1 MFLMYERTRSFDM
14 KGQKYSDIQKKVE
27 NILQKSL
34 MYSIKTLRLGKTLLR
49 INYTDN
55 KLDVNLQREN
65 RVTILQ
71 ESDKRFYIQV
81 TGQLTD
87 DQVSRLW
94 SLLEKD
100 LKLSSIHEE
109 NDLISVEN
117 KSIQQSETAN
127 IYHNEL
133 NDVPKHEE
141 SNVEVPKDNDLL
153 QNTEREVVEKIIG
166 LINMK
171 GYTIEQEEAQ
181 NFINNFRAKYNRLP
195 KEVELNS
202 IAKGYIIMSNEDF
215 LKEKSGTSVKSKNS
229 TEAKIPFKEEET
241 ISSSYNRTIFS
252 ATETLGRRR
261 CPGCGDDTSVH
272 EQVDKKII
280 LMDYPRIY
288 GKKKYC
294 GQCGYQWH

>member
-34 MYSIKTLRLGKTLLR
+34 MYSIKTLKLGKTLLR

-241 ISSSYNRTIFS
+241 IS
-252 ATETLGRRR
+252 
-261 CPGCGDDTSVH
+261 
-272 EQVDKKII
+272 
-280 LMDYPRIY
+280 
-288 GKKKYC
+288 
-294 GQCGYQWH
+294 

>member
-14 KGQKYSDIQKKVE
+14 KGQKYNAIQKKVE
-27 NILQKSL
+27 NILQRRL
-34 MYSIKTLRLGKTLLR
+34 MYSIKTLKLGKTLLR
-49 INYTDN
+49 INYMDN
-55 KLDVNLQREN
+55 KLDENLQREN

-71 ESDKRFYIQV
+71 ESDKRVYIQV

-109 NDLISVEN
+109 NNLISVEN
-117 KSIQQSETAN
+117 KSIQQRETVN
-127 IYHNEL
+127 TYNNEL
-133 NDVPKHEE
+133 NDVQKHEE
-141 SNVEVPKDNDLL
+141 SNVEVPKDNDSL

-171 GYTIEQEEAQ
+171 GYTIEVEEAQ

-195 KEVELNS
+195 KEAELNS
-202 IAKGYIIMSNEDF
+202 IVNGYVIMSNEDY

-241 ISSSYNRTIFS
+241 ISSSYSRNILGAGES
-252 ATETLGRRR
+252 PGRRK

-272 EQVDKKII
+272 EIVDKKII